1 MKGYDV
7 EKVIQV
13 VKIYNND
20 KKVINEVAKSFL
32 NKGYNKALAKRVFA
46 NSSRIHELS
55 KIEQMCFIESLQ
67 YATANSSI
75 RLEKLFSEEEL
86 QEYYNKRESNYNEYL
101 PKNYENLSERE
112 LAKLD
117 FLNEKYGNRNTK
129 QHYYYLYLA
138 HIKEEEDYHDR
149 DLCEFT
155 LYEIIDTMQGVI
167 GSISTRNNT
176 LSFITKYLD
185 YCVDKGIIMDNVLNY
200 IDNTDPNQSLV
211 DKNKEVVENNYI
223 TFDELSQELAWL
235 EKDEE
240 NNIHPLDVMIVL
252 LMRSGITNKEI
263 AHLRN
268 SDFDFEKKMVTI
280 RSESGIKKIKL
291 HDDVFHW
298 VEVSKNSSGIIPKT
312 RFVLKTLDDHI
323 IKLNA
328 DSYNVEQATKS
339 IKRRL
344 AKFKEVGFRT
354 LNENILITCKKIDIL
369 DDIVKSKGV
378 LTTEDFQK
386 VQTQFGNSKASY
398 FKLKTDYELTRG
410 SENIQIGKRGRK

>member
-263 AHLRN
+263 AHLKN

-280 RSESGIKKIKL
+280 RGENGIKKIKL

-410 SENIQIGKRGRK
+410 SENIQMGKRGRK